1 MFGKVLATPE
11 QQAQMLL
18 DARGDVWTNIG
29 YTQPEAMIPIA
40 NYRYRR
46 VFPDGPFD
54 QAWQGI
60 QKNNP
65 ISDVYTG
72 YAEIPNPYQ
81 RNRMKTSRIL
91 QNNPAAYSVGAGPA
105 LYQAQDEY
113 QAVQDSQQPGL
124 LQTILSKLKG
134 GG

>member
-1 MFGKVLATPE
+1 MFAKVLATPE

-18 DARGDVWTNIG
+18 DERGDVWTNIG
-29 YTQPEAMIPIA
+29 YTQPQAMIPVA

-46 VFPDGPFD
+46 VFPDGPYD

-65 ISDVYTG
+65 IADVYTG
-72 YAEIPNPYQ
+72 RPEIPNPYQ
-81 RNRMKTSRIL
+81 RNRMALAPIL
-91 QNNPAAYSVGAGPA
+91 KNNPAAFSVGAGPA
-105 LYQAQDEY
+105 LYQAQDEF
-113 QAVQDSQQPGL
+113 QAVQDSQRPTL

-134 GG
+134 QG